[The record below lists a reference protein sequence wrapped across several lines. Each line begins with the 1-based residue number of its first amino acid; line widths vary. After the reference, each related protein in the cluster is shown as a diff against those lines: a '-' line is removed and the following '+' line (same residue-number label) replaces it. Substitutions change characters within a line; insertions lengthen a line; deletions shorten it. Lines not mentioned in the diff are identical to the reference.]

1 MIRLA
6 IRGHDL
12 SGEYTPK
19 QLAQAVGAKKIKNVQ
34 FALNAS
40 FPDLS
45 APEKMNPGMGTF
57 FKNEFQEQGVQ
68 IALLSCYSN
77 LIHPEPGE
85 REKILQKFERYL
97 FHARYFGASMVASE
111 TGSVIAA
118 LGYSE
123 ENFSDEVFEDL
134 IHVIQRLVRAGE
146 KYQIM
151 IGIEAGLNH
160 PLYSNQRIAELIER
174 VPSDYLGI
182 IYDPTNLITAKT
194 AADQVALVEE
204 AFTLFGEKIVCLH
217 LKDFQLSGEE
227 VVPVPLGEGQIR
239 YPEILQLLIKHKPY
253 CYVVLEETKDAGI
266 DRAVALIEERVGQGG
281 SYN

>member
-1 MIRLA
+1 MIHLA

-77 LIHPEPGE
+77 LIHPEPEE

-97 FHARYFGASMVASE
+97 FHAR
-111 TGSVIAA
+111 
-118 LGYSE
+118 
-123 ENFSDEVFEDL
+123 
-134 IHVIQRLVRAGE
+134 
-146 KYQIM
+146 
-151 IGIEAGLNH
+151 
-160 PLYSNQRIAELIER
+160 
-174 VPSDYLGI
+174 
-182 IYDPTNLITAKT
+182 
-194 AADQVALVEE
+194 
-204 AFTLFGEKIVCLH
+204 
-217 LKDFQLSGEE
+217 
-227 VVPVPLGEGQIR
+227 
-239 YPEILQLLIKHKPY
+239 
-253 CYVVLEETKDAGI
+253 
-266 DRAVALIEERVGQGG
+266 
-281 SYN
+281 